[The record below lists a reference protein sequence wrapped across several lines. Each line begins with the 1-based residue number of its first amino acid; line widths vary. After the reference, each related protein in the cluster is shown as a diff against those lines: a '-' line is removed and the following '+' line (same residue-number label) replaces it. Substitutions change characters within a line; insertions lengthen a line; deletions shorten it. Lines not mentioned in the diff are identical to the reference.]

1 MSRLL
6 FVTCSI
12 GIVSLMAGSPG
23 KQADGSQKAADSGT
37 ALRSLYVS
45 PTGDDTNTGE
55 SSDKALKSPRAAVAA
70 ATPGTVV
77 YFDVGTYSSLKISDK
92 HGTADAPIVFRSL
105 PGKER
110 QATFSSGKLE
120 AGIAVEIE
128 QSSFLEIRDLRAA
141 DSQKGISAVSVTHS
155 VIEGNL
161 VENLGQEAMH
171 VGRKHSH
178 DGTKQFLAPASEAVR
193 VAGNTIRGTG
203 KVAPEYGE
211 GIYVGTGAFLGDDT
225 HGIVIEGNTITDIAA
240 EGIEVKPG
248 TYDVTIRRNAISNT
262 HHEYNGAVTVS
273 VEGTPTQDGKFLIED
288 NLIWGIKQVKHSV
301 AGIVIGHGNAV
312 IRNNIIWDIEGG
324 VGISVYA
331 TFANPKALSVTITNN
346 TICASTGRPRIVLHE
361 GTGGGEP
368 SPLRADV
375 KILKTFTD
383 DGSGNTNAAQP
394 NLFVGP
400 FTGSA
405 DAGKGP
411 GSGFRLKRYSGIG
424 ADYTKII
431 TAPKAKPTSA
441 LKVPRKS

>member
-1 MSRLL
+1 MPRLL
-6 FVTCSI
+6 FVTCLT
-12 GIVSLMAGSPG
+12 GIVFVAGSLCE
-23 KQADGSQKAADSGT
+23 QAYGSQKTAHSGAAS
-37 ALRSLYVS
+37 RSLYVS
-45 PTGDDTNTGE
+45 PTGDDANTGE
-55 SSDKALKSPRAAVAA
+55 SPDKALKSPRAALAA
-70 ATPGTVV
+70 VTPGTIV
-77 YFDVGTYSSLKISDK
+77 YFDAGTYTPLKISDK

-110 QATFSSGKLE
+110 LATFSSGKLE
-120 AGIAVEIE
+120 AGGAIEIE

-161 VENLGQEAMH
+161 VENLGQEAIH

-178 DGTKQFLAPASEAVR
+178 DGSKQFLAPASEDVR

-211 GIYVGTGAFLGDDT
+211 AVYIGTGAFLGDDT
-225 HGIVIEGNTITDIAA
+225 HGIVIEGNTLTDIAA

-262 HHEYNGAVTVS
+262 HHEYNGAITVS

-288 NLIWGIKQVKHSV
+288 NLIWGIKKVKHGV
-301 AGIVIGHGNAV
+301 AGIAIGHGNAV

-331 TFANPKALSVTITNN
+331 TFANPKALSVTIANN
-346 TICASTGRPRIVLHE
+346 TICASTGKPRIVLHE

-383 DGSGNTNAAQP
+383 DGSSNTIVAQP
-394 NLFVGP
+394 GLFVGP

-411 GSGFRLKRYSGIG
+411 GSGFRLKRYAGVG

-431 TAPKAKPTSA
+431 TVPKAKPTSSVKTS
-441 LKVPRKS
+441 LKP